1 MNMSNKL
8 LGYIFKNKKA
18 ISSDYISVDTLS
30 NVDNTNIINNYTAGQ
45 YMAGGIVYNT
55 TNDVNPYGDTFTGGT
70 DNQDEHGR
78 NRINDYR
85 TLMFV
90 PEVSMIVNEV
100 VNESIASFGR
110 NKQDRVVELV
120 ILNEE
125 YENEHNSLIQ
135 KQELSIEIEQ
145 SFNRIYDLLNIKNN
159 GANIFKQWLIDGQIA
174 FYVHL
179 NKNNQICD
187 LELLETKHLQ
197 YVKEIHK
204 GVKSEY
210 YIYNNTLKLSA
221 DSVIWVGSGYLDQN
235 GSNIGY
241 LENAIKFANML
252 RMFEDSMLIYRVS
265 RSPERRVFYIDTGDL
280 PKAKAEQYVKEIA
293 NRYKTSISY
302 DTNTG
307 KLKNKHNN
315 IAITEDFWLARGANG
330 NSTSIE
336 TLPAGNGGNDTT
348 ELDYFKNK
356 LYDSLRVPQSRF
368 NREMMTQYTP
378 NTQISR
384 EELRFY
390 RLIHELRNNF
400 NNLFLELMKVDL
412 ILSNVI
418 DFDVSHW
425 KIIRDNI
432 DFKYFEVNYFQEE
445 LESEKQR
452 NNINTYQ
459 QYVELIERWYISKE
473 YFYIKIMKL
482 EDEEIQK
489 MMVEIGKNN
498 VNKDDDY

>member
-1 MNMSNKL
+1 
-8 LGYIFKNKKA
+8 
-18 ISSDYISVDTLS
+18 
-30 NVDNTNIINNYTAGQ
+30 
-45 YMAGGIVYNT
+45 
-55 TNDVNPYGDTFTGGT
+55 
-70 DNQDEHGR
+70 
-78 NRINDYR
+78 
-85 TLMFV
+85 
-90 PEVSMIVNEV
+90 
-100 VNESIASFGR
+100 
-110 NKQDRVVELV
+110 
-120 ILNEE
+120 
-125 YENEHNSLIQ
+125 
-135 KQELSIEIEQ
+135 
-145 SFNRIYDLLNIKNN
+145 
-159 GANIFKQWLIDGQIA
+159 
-174 FYVHL
+174 
-179 NKNNQICD
+179 
-187 LELLETKHLQ
+187 
-197 YVKEIHK
+197 
-204 GVKSEY
+204 
-210 YIYNNTLKLSA
+210 
-221 DSVIWVGSGYLDQN
+221 
-235 GSNIGY
+235 
-241 LENAIKFANML
+241 
-252 RMFEDSMLIYRVS
+252 MFEDSMLIYRVS

-330 NSTSIE
+330 SSTSIE

-356 LYDSLRVPQSRF
+356 LYDSLRVLQSRF

-400 NNLFLELMKVDL
+400 NNLFLELMKTDL

-418 DFDVSHW
+418 DYDDTHW

-432 DFKYFEVNYFQEE
+432 DFKYFEINYFQEE

-459 QYVELIERWYISKE
+459 QYVDLIERGYISKE
-473 YFYIKIMKL
+473 YFYQKVMKL
-482 EDEEIQK
+482 DEDEIKE
-489 MMVEIGKNN
+489 MMIEIGKNKVDN
-498 VNKDDDY
+498 SDE

>member
-1 MNMSNKL
+1 MNMTNKL
-8 LGYIFKNKKA
+8 LGYVFKNKKA
-18 ISSDYISVDTLS
+18 ISSDYISVDTLA
-30 NVDNTNIINNYTAGQ
+30 NVDNVNNQGHYATGV
-45 YMAGGIVYNT
+45 VYNT
-55 TNDVNPYGDTFTGGT
+55 SNNVNPYGDAFTGGT
-70 DNQDEHGR
+70 DNVDEHGR

-90 PEVSMIVNEV
+90 PEISMIVNEV
-100 VNESIASFGR
+100 VNESIATFGR
-110 NKQDRVVELV
+110 NKQDKVVELV

-125 YENEHNSLIQ
+125 HEHNTLIQ
-135 KQELSIEIEQ
+135 KDEISLEIRQ
-145 SFNRIYDLLNIKNN
+145 SFNRIYNLLNIKNN
-159 GANIFKQWLIDGQIA
+159 GANIFKQWLVDGQIA

-179 NKNNQICD
+179 NKNNQICE
-187 LELLETKHLQ
+187 LELLDTKHLQ
-197 YVKEIHK
+197 YIKEIYK

-221 DSVIWVGSGYLDQN
+221 DSVIWVGGGYLDQDGN
-235 GSNIGY
+235 NIGY

-330 NSTSIE
+330 SSTSIE

-400 NNLFLELMKVDL
+400 NNLFLELMKTDL

-418 DFDVSHW
+418 DYDDTHW

-432 DFKYFEVNYFQEE
+432 DFKYFEINYFQEE

-459 QYVELIERWYISKE
+459 QYVDLIERGYISKE
-473 YFYIKIMKL
+473 YFYQKVMKL
-482 EDEEIQK
+482 DEDEIKE
-489 MMVEIGKNN
+489 MMIEIGKNKVDN
-498 VNKDDDY
+498 SDE

>member
-30 NVDNTNIINNYTAGQ
+30 NVDNSNIINNYTAGQ

-90 PEVSMIVNEV
+90 PEISMIVNEI

-125 YENEHNSLIQ
+125 YENENNSLIQ

-179 NKNNQICD
+179 NNNNQICD

-235 GSNIGY
+235 GSNIGF
-241 LENAIKFANML
+241 LENAIKYANML
-252 RMFEDSMLIYRVS
+252 
-265 RSPERRVFYIDTGDL
+265 
-280 PKAKAEQYVKEIA
+280 
-293 NRYKTSISY
+293 
-302 DTNTG
+302 
-307 KLKNKHNN
+307 
-315 IAITEDFWLARGANG
+315 
-330 NSTSIE
+330 
-336 TLPAGNGGNDTT
+336 
-348 ELDYFKNK
+348 
-356 LYDSLRVPQSRF
+356 
-368 NREMMTQYTP
+368 
-378 NTQISR
+378 
-384 EELRFY
+384 
-390 RLIHELRNNF
+390 
-400 NNLFLELMKVDL
+400 
-412 ILSNVI
+412 
-418 DFDVSHW
+418 
-425 KIIRDNI
+425 
-432 DFKYFEVNYFQEE
+432 
-445 LESEKQR
+445 
-452 NNINTYQ
+452 
-459 QYVELIERWYISKE
+459 
-473 YFYIKIMKL
+473 
-482 EDEEIQK
+482 
-489 MMVEIGKNN
+489 
-498 VNKDDDY
+498 

>member
-1 MNMSNKL
+1 MNMTNKL
-8 LGYIFKNKKA
+8 LGYVFKNKKA
-18 ISSDYISVDTLS
+18 ISSDYISVDTLA
-30 NVDNTNIINNYTAGQ
+30 NVDNVNNQGHYATGV
-45 YMAGGIVYNT
+45 VYNT
-55 TNDVNPYGDTFTGGT
+55 SNNVNPYGDTFTGSA
-70 DNQDEHGR
+70 DNADEHGI

-90 PEVSMIVNEV
+90 PEISMIVNEV
-100 VNESIASFGR
+100 VNESIATFGR
-110 NKQDRVVELV
+110 NKQDKVVELV

-125 YENEHNSLIQ
+125 HENEHNTLIQ
-135 KQELSIEIEQ
+135 KDEISLEIRQ
-145 SFNRIYDLLNIKNN
+145 SFNRIYNLLNIKNN
-159 GANIFKQWLIDGQIA
+159 GANIFKQWLVDGQIA

-179 NKNNQICD
+179 NKNNQICE

-221 DSVIWVGSGYLDQN
+221 DSVIWVGSGYLDQEGN
-235 GSNIGY
+235 NIGY

-330 NSTSIE
+330 SSTSIE

-400 NNLFLELMKVDL
+400 NNLFLELMKTDL

-418 DFDVSHW
+418 DYDDTHW
-425 KIIRDNI
+425 KIIKDNI
-432 DFKYFEVNYFQEE
+432 DFKYFEINYFQEE

-459 QYVELIERWYISKE
+459 QYVDLIERGYISKD
-473 YFYIKIMKL
+473 YFYQKVMKL
-482 EDEEIQK
+482 DEDEIKE
-489 MMVEIGKNN
+489 MMIEIGKDKVDN
-498 VNKDDDY
+498 DE

>member
-1 MNMSNKL
+1 MTNKL
-8 LGYIFKNKKA
+8 LGYVFKNKKA
-18 ISSDYISVDTLS
+18 ISSDYISVDTLA
-30 NVDNTNIINNYTAGQ
+30 NVDNVNNQGHYATGV
-45 YMAGGIVYNT
+45 VYNT
-55 TNDVNPYGDTFTGGT
+55 SNNVNPYGDAFTGGT
-70 DNQDEHGR
+70 DNVDEHGR

-90 PEVSMIVNEV
+90 PEISMIVNEV
-100 VNESIASFGR
+100 VNESIATFGR
-110 NKQDRVVELV
+110 NKQDKVVELV

-125 YENEHNSLIQ
+125 QENEHNTLIQ
-135 KQELSIEIEQ
+135 KDEISLEIRQ
-145 SFNRIYDLLNIKNN
+145 SFNRIYNLLNIKNN
-159 GANIFKQWLIDGQIA
+159 GANIFKQWLVDGQIA

-179 NKNNQICD
+179 NKNNQICE
-187 LELLETKHLQ
+187 LELLDTKHLQ
-197 YVKEIHK
+197 YIKEIYK

-221 DSVIWVGSGYLDQN
+221 DSVIWVGGGYLDQDGN
-235 GSNIGY
+235 NIGY

-330 NSTSIE
+330 SSTSIE

-400 NNLFLELMKVDL
+400 NNLFLELMKTDL

-418 DFDVSHW
+418 DYDDTHW

-432 DFKYFEVNYFQEE
+432 DFKYFEINYFQEE

-459 QYVELIERWYISKE
+459 QYVDLIERGYISKE
-473 YFYIKIMKL
+473 YFYQKVMKL
-482 EDEEIQK
+482 DEDEIKE
-489 MMVEIGKNN
+489 MMIEIGKNKVDN
-498 VNKDDDY
+498 SDE

>member
-1 MNMSNKL
+1 MTNKL
-8 LGYIFKNKKA
+8 LGYVFKNKKA
-18 ISSDYISVDTLS
+18 ISSDYISVDTLA
-30 NVDNTNIINNYTAGQ
+30 NVDNVNNQGHYATGV
-45 YMAGGIVYNT
+45 VYNT
-55 TNDVNPYGDTFTGGT
+55 SNNVNPYGDAFTGGT
-70 DNQDEHGR
+70 DNVDEHGR

-90 PEVSMIVNEV
+90 PEISMIVNEV
-100 VNESIASFGR
+100 VNESIATFGR
-110 NKQDRVVELV
+110 NKQDKVVELV

-125 YENEHNSLIQ
+125 HEHNTLIQ
-135 KQELSIEIEQ
+135 KDEISLEIRQ
-145 SFNRIYDLLNIKNN
+145 SFNRIYNLLNIKNN
-159 GANIFKQWLIDGQIA
+159 GANIFKQWLVDGQIA

-179 NKNNQICD
+179 NKNNQICE
-187 LELLETKHLQ
+187 LELLDTKHLQ
-197 YVKEIHK
+197 YIKEIYK

-221 DSVIWVGSGYLDQN
+221 DSVIWVGGGYLDQDGN
-235 GSNIGY
+235 NIGY

-330 NSTSIE
+330 SSTSIE

-400 NNLFLELMKVDL
+400 NNLFLELMKTDL

-418 DFDVSHW
+418 DYDDTHW

-432 DFKYFEVNYFQEE
+432 DFKYFEINYFQEE

-459 QYVELIERWYISKE
+459 QYVDLIERGYISKE
-473 YFYIKIMKL
+473 YFYQKVMKL
-482 EDEEIQK
+482 DEDEIKE
-489 MMVEIGKNN
+489 MMIEIGKNKVDN
-498 VNKDDDY
+498 SDE

>member
-1 MNMSNKL
+1 MTNKL
-8 LGYIFKNKKA
+8 LGYVFKNKKV
-18 ISSDYISVDTLS
+18 ISSDYISVDTLA
-30 NVDNTNIINNYTAGQ
+30 NVDNVNNQGHYATGV
-45 YMAGGIVYNT
+45 VYNT
-55 TNDVNPYGDTFTGGT
+55 SNNVNPYGDAFTGSA
-70 DNQDEHGR
+70 DNVDEHGR

-90 PEVSMIVNEV
+90 PEISMIVNEV
-100 VNESIASFGR
+100 VNESISTFGR
-110 NKQDRVVELV
+110 NKQDNVVELV

-125 YENEHNSLIQ
+125 QENEHNTLIQ
-135 KQELSIEIEQ
+135 KDEISLEIRQ
-145 SFNRIYDLLNIKNN
+145 SFNRIYNLLNIKNN
-159 GANIFKQWLIDGQIA
+159 GANIFKQWLVDGQIA

-179 NKNNQICD
+179 NKNNQICE
-187 LELLETKHLQ
+187 LELLDTKHLQ
-197 YVKEIHK
+197 YIKEIYK

-221 DSVIWVGSGYLDQN
+221 DSVIWVGSGYLDQDGN
-235 GSNIGY
+235 NIGY

-330 NSTSIE
+330 SSTSIE

-400 NNLFLELMKVDL
+400 NNLFLELMKIDL

-418 DFDVSHW
+418 DYDDTHW

-432 DFKYFEVNYFQEE
+432 DFKYFEINYFQEE

-459 QYVELIERWYISKE
+459 QYVDLIERGYISKD
-473 YFYIKIMKL
+473 YFYQKVMKL
-482 EDEEIQK
+482 DEDEIKE
-489 MMVEIGKNN
+489 MMIEIGKDK
-498 VNKDDDY
+498 VDSSDE

>member
-1 MNMSNKL
+1 MTNKL
-8 LGYIFKNKKA
+8 LGYVFKNKKA
-18 ISSDYISVDTLS
+18 ISSDYISVDTLA
-30 NVDNTNIINNYTAGQ
+30 NVDNVNNQGHYATGV
-45 YMAGGIVYNT
+45 VYNT
-55 TNDVNPYGDTFTGGT
+55 SNNVNPYGDAFTGSA
-70 DNQDEHGR
+70 DNVDEHGR

-90 PEVSMIVNEV
+90 PEISMIVNEV
-100 VNESIASFGR
+100 VNESISTFGR
-110 NKQDRVVELV
+110 NKQDNVVELV

-125 YENEHNSLIQ
+125 QENEHNTLIQ
-135 KQELSIEIEQ
+135 KDEISLEIRQ
-145 SFNRIYDLLNIKNN
+145 SFNRIYNLLNIKNN
-159 GANIFKQWLIDGQIA
+159 GANIFKQWLVDGQIA

-179 NKNNQICD
+179 NKNNQICE
-187 LELLETKHLQ
+187 LELLDTKHLQ
-197 YVKEIHK
+197 YIKEIYK

-221 DSVIWVGSGYLDQN
+221 DSVIWVGSGYLDQDGN
-235 GSNIGY
+235 NIGY

-330 NSTSIE
+330 SSTSIE

-400 NNLFLELMKVDL
+400 NNLFLELMKIDL

-418 DFDVSHW
+418 DYDDTHW

-432 DFKYFEVNYFQEE
+432 DFKYFEINYFQEE

-459 QYVELIERWYISKE
+459 QYVDLIERGYISKD
-473 YFYIKIMKL
+473 YFYQKVMKL
-482 EDEEIQK
+482 DEDEIKE
-489 MMVEIGKNN
+489 MMIEIGKNK
-498 VNKDDDY
+498 VDSSDE